1 MTERTYVIPLRKEWL
16 KVSRY
21 KRAKRAVT
29 GVRRFLKR
37 HFRVPVENVKVGKSL
52 NEEIWKHGIR
62 NPPSKVKVTAVKD
75 AEGIVRAE
83 LFGHK
88 FEQPKEEVKVE
99 KPKKEEPK
107 KEEPKTEKKQVKK
120 ETVKEE
126 KAKEEKPKMPK
137 PKKEEKSVEEKVKDV
152 VKQKNKDPT
161 VKKGEAKIQAELNKL
176 EQQTAQVSAE

>member
-62 NPPSKVKVTAVKD
+62 NPPSRVKVTAVKD
-75 AEGIVRAE
+75 AEGVVRAE

-88 FEQPKEEVKVE
+88 FEQPKEEAKAE
-99 KPKKEEPK
+99 KPKKEEPR
-107 KEEPKTEKKQVKK
+107 KEEPKAEKKPVKK
-120 ETVKEE
+120 ET
-126 KAKEEKPKMPK
+126 AAEEKPKAAK
-137 PKKEEKSVEEKVKDV
+137 PKKEEKSVEEKVKEV
-152 VKQKNKDPT
+152 VKQKNKDPA

-176 EQQTAQVSAE
+176 DQQTVQASAE